1 MPLYKS
7 LKAEKQLGI
16 IMSHKTGTLIVENK
30 FREELEADYKAAGRP
45 TDTDTFEIDLLT
57 KVGEALGG
65 VDVGGIEASIPP
77 SFPRG
82 PQPVPDI
89 RVAMAAEL
97 ARGGTRFERDAR
109 KKDMKVLENLI
120 QTNDT
125 NPNPLTHLEPFNAL
139 KIHKLRKDINQKT
152 KEHDT
157 LLVHPS
163 QKSIL
168 HAEVKAVDISKNTSP
183 PINSAL
189 AQLRGGL
196 EELRRLHG
204 FVLDQDWQYIG
215 IIALPNIKDSEKALV
230 CRKINICSTC
240 EKYVLVGDMD
250 TKIPDLINA

>member
-16 IMSHKTGTLIVENK
+16 IMSHKTGKLILENK

-89 RVAMAAEL
+89 RAAMATEL

-109 KKDMKVLENLI
+109 KKDMKVCVVYIHIRDEGDDPDPRVACRPPHRQHGLL
-120 QTNDT
+120 
-125 NPNPLTHLEPFNAL
+125 HLSCIDDDAP
-139 KIHKLRKDINQKT
+139 T
-152 KEHDT
+152 T
-157 LLVHPS
+157 
-163 QKSIL
+163 
-168 HAEVKAVDISKNTSP
+168 
-183 PINSAL
+183 
-189 AQLRGGL
+189 
-196 EELRRLHG
+196 
-204 FVLDQDWQYIG
+204 
-215 IIALPNIKDSEKALV
+215 
-230 CRKINICSTC
+230 
-240 EKYVLVGDMD
+240 
-250 TKIPDLINA
+250 